1 VSFVVESLGPR
12 HDRSAFS
19 CGEPA
24 LDRYLQRQA
33 SQDVRRRVAG
43 IFVAVE
49 DGRIVGYYSLSAA
62 SIDRAT
68 LPAERA
74 RRLPHYPVPAAVL
87 GRLAVDRHQ
96 QGRGVGEFMLLDAM
110 RRVLRASAA
119 MAVYAIV
126 VDAKSDRARAFYE
139 GYGFRSLEAQGR
151 RLFLPL
157 ETIEALDL

>member
-1 VSFVVESLGPR
+1 VSLVVEPLGPQ

-24 LDRYLQRQA
+24 LDSYLQRQA
-33 SQDVRRRVAG
+33 SQDVRRRVAQ

-49 DGRIVGYYSLSAA
+49 DGQIAGYYSLSAA
-62 SIDRAT
+62 SIDRAA

-74 RRLPHYPVPAAVL
+74 RRLPHCPVPAALL
-87 GRLAVDRHQ
+87 GRLAVNLNR
-96 QGRGVGEFMLLDAM
+96 QGRGVGEFMLVDAM

-119 MAVYAIV
+119 IAVYAIV
-126 VDAKSDRARAFYE
+126 VDAKSERARAFYE
-139 GYGFRSLEAQGR
+139 AYGFRLLEIQGR

-157 ETIEALDL
+157 ETIEKLDL